1 MFIFWKNKDFSKK
14 IIKKNC
20 SSLNNLT
27 FVFIINLVIYV
38 EKNDKKGKTNDL
50 LREVIKAELNKLLK
64 KEFSSIVRETRRTQ
78 LVDEFG
84 DNIYISGRAVEYIE
98 NNEKLIS
105 TTTLFTLL
113 GKKVISIKRIEEIL
127 PMIYELFEKYSDN
140 YE

>member
-1 MFIFWKNKDFSKK
+1 M
-14 IIKKNC
+14 
-20 SSLNNLT
+20 
-27 FVFIINLVIYV
+27 
-38 EKNDKKGKTNDL
+38 EKNVKKRKTNDL
-50 LREVIKAELNKLLK
+50 LREVIKAELNELLK
-64 KEFSSIVRETRRTQ
+64 KEFSSIVREARRTQ

-113 GKKVISIKRIEEIL
+113 GKKVISIKDIEEIL